1 MSDSV
6 VCCSGD
12 YPKGGYCGSDKRCF
26 ITMSEE
32 SDKTANSGSEAS
44 VPEQSDARIPVQ
56 TAVFIIMAVAFV
68 VGTGLML
75 VALLT

>member
-1 MSDSV
+1 M
-6 VCCSGD
+6 
-12 YPKGGYCGSDKRCF
+12 
-26 ITMSEE
+26 TMSEE

-44 VPEQSDARIPVQ
+44 VPEQSDTRIPVQ

-68 VGTGLML
+68 AGTGLML

>member
-1 MSDSV
+1 MSDSF

-12 YPKGGYCGSDKRCF
+12 YQKGGYCG
-26 ITMSEE
+26 

-68 VGTGLML
+68 AGTGLML
-75 VALLT
+75 FALLT